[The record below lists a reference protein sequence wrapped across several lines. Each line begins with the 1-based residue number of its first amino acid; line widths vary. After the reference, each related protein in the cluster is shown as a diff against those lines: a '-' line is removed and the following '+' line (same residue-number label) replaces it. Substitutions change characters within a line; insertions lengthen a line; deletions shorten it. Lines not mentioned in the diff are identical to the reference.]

1 MDKLFISKLENK
13 EYISKHLYNS
23 IKELSNIIPINFDL
37 EKYNSEVL
45 NRQLI
50 EYKDYFDNMYVGI
63 DPNIHLDNE
72 QRKAIL
78 SDEDFSLIIAGAGTG
93 KTTTMASKVKYLVD
107 KKNIPPEKILVMSF
121 TKKSTQELEK
131 RICYDFN
138 IPAKVTTFHS
148 LGYMHIREIFYNRKC
163 YIVDNNIRRKIFYN
177 YFKEQ
182 IFPYKDK
189 IREIIDIYSREISSW
204 LFSKHFINNY
214 EKYGS
219 FEEYFRAYKEF
230 KISEFKDEYDLAI
243 AVKEKIDNSLN
254 QENILTI
261 KDELVKSKGE
271 AIIANFLFCNGIDY
285 QYEKVYEEL
294 MDENKVYKPDFTL
307 ELHGQNVYIE
317 YFGFSDSDPI
327 NNAKYQR
334 IKELKENYHKEH
346 HNKFISIT
354 YDEQQSIV
362 NYLYK
367 ELIKLGFSFKPL
379 SNREIYDAILSSNPL
394 SQIYP
399 LVEFLYNMIDT
410 IKSSSKREEY
420 NNTINKYINNLPE
433 AEKEEAKKQIYYIN
447 EFYRYYQQNLY
458 GVEDYGFDFSDLIFY
473 ANKYISTL
481 GTNNSLNFEYIII
494 DEYQDIS
501 QERYEFTKNIAD
513 RNHAKIVAVGDDW
526 QSIYGFSGSKVD
538 YTYNFQ
544 KYFEDSSLL
553 KISNTYRNSQ
563 NLIDYSGKFIMRNKT
578 QIKKDLYSN
587 KNLSNPIRFEIYDGE
602 IEDEYLALKRLILKI
617 HHENP
622 THKIMILARTNNMI
636 NRCFN
641 EIDLIDDIG
650 TKITFVGYEDIE
662 IDGMTIHKS
671 KGLTCDEVIIIGLN
685 KSFPSEQHDIFWLES
700 LFKQPL
706 VEESIPFAEER
717 RIFYVALTRTKNHVY
732 LLANKNA
739 KYRSPF
745 VDEIAYIVDEVE
757 SEKNQSIEVI

>member
-1 MDKLFISKLENK
+1 MDKLFTTKLQNK
-13 EYISKHLYNS
+13 EYISKHLFNS
-23 IKELSNIIPINFDL
+23 INSNIIPENFDL
-37 EKYNSEVL
+37 EKYNNEVL
-45 NRQLI
+45 EKELI
-50 EYKDYFDNMYVGI
+50 EYKDYFDNMYLEI
-63 DPNIHLDNE
+63 DPNIKLDTE

-107 KKNIPPEKILVMSF
+107 KKHISPDKILVMSF
-121 TKKSTQELEK
+121 TKKATQELEK

-148 LGYMHIREIFYNRKC
+148 LGYMHIREIFHNRKC
-163 YIVDNNIRRKIFYN
+163 YIVDSNIRRKIFYN
-177 YFKEQ
+177 YFKEN
-182 IFPYKDK
+182 IFPYKEK
-189 IREIIDIYSREISSW
+189 LKEIIDIYPKVISSW
-204 LFSKHFINNY
+204 LFSKHFITNY

-219 FEEYFRAYKEF
+219 FEDYFKAYKEY
-230 KISEFKDEYDLAI
+230 KISEFKDEYDLAS
-243 AVKEKIDNSLN
+243 AVKDKIDNSLN

-271 AIIANFLFCNGIDY
+271 AIIANFLFCNGIEY

-307 ELHGQNVYIE
+307 DLHGQNVYVE

-327 NNAKYQR
+327 NNQKYQR

-354 YDEQQSIV
+354 YDDQV
-362 NYLYK
+362 NITNILYK
-367 ELIKLGFSFKPL
+367 ELIKLGFKFRPL
-379 SNREIYDAILSSNPL
+379 SSREIYDAILNNNPL
-394 SQIYP
+394 SQVYP
-399 LVEFLYNMIDT
+399 LVDLFYNMIDT
-410 IKSSSKREEY
+410 IKSSSKRENY
-420 NNTINKYINNLPE
+420 QSIINEYINNLPE
-433 AEKEEAKKQIYYIN
+433 NEKEEAKRQIFYIN
-447 EFYRYYQQNLY
+447 DFYLYYQKNLY
-458 GVEDYGFDFSDLIFY
+458 GAENYGFDFSDLIYY
-473 ANKYISTL
+473 ANKYISTI
-481 GTNNSLNFEYIII
+481 GINNSLNFEYIII

-501 QERYEFTKNIAD
+501 QERYEFTKSIAD

-526 QSIYGFSGSKVD
+526 QSIYSFSGSKVD

-544 KYFEDSSLL
+544 KYFKDSTLL

-563 NLIDYSGKFIMRNKT
+563 NLIDYSGKFIMRNET

-587 KNLSNPIRFEIYDGE
+587 KNLSNPIRFEVYDDE
-602 IEDEYLALKRLILKI
+602 IENEYQALKRLIVKI
-617 HHENP
+617 HTEKP
-622 THKIMILARTNNMI
+622 THKIMILARTNAMI

-641 EIDLIDDIG
+641 EIDLKDDIG
-650 TKITFVGYEDIE
+650 TKITFLGYEDID

-671 KGLTCDEVIIIGLN
+671 KGLTCDEVIVIGLN
-685 KSFPSEQHDIFWLES
+685 KTFPSEEHTKFWLES

-706 VEESIPFAEER
+706 VEESIPYAEER
-717 RIFYVALTRTKNHVY
+717 RIFYVALTRTKNYVY
-732 LLANKNA
+732 LLVNKNA

-745 VDEIAYIVDEVE
+745 VDELAYIVDEVE
-757 SEKNQSIEVI
+757 TEKVEQIEVI

>member
-1 MDKLFISKLENK
+1 MDKLFITKLKNQ
-13 EYISKHLYNS
+13 EYISKHLFNS
-23 IKELSNIIPINFDL
+23 IDQLSSNIPLNFDL
-37 EKYNSEVL
+37 EKYNNIILEKE
-45 NRQLI
+45 LI
-50 EYKDYFDNMYVGI
+50 KHKDYFDNMYQEI
-63 DPNIHLDNE
+63 DPNIKLDTE

-107 KKNIPPEKILVMSF
+107 KKNISPEKILVMSF
-121 TKKSTQELEK
+121 TKKATQELEK

-148 LGYMHIREIFYNRKC
+148 LGYMHIREIFHNRKC
-163 YIVDNNIRRKIFYN
+163 YIVDKNIRNKIFYN

-182 IFPYKDK
+182 IFPDK
-189 IREIIDIYSREISSW
+189 NKVKEIIDLYKNISSW
-204 LFSKHFINNY
+204 LFSKHFQTNY
-214 EKYGS
+214 EKYKS
-219 FEEYFRAYKEF
+219 YEDYFKAYKEY
-230 KISEFKDEYDLAI
+230 KISEFKDEYDLSH
-243 AVKEKIDNSLN
+243 AVKSKIDNSLN
-254 QENILTI
+254 QENIITI

-285 QYEKVYEEL
+285 QYEKIYDEL
-294 MDENKVYKPDFTL
+294 MDENKIYKPDFTL

-327 NNAKYQR
+327 NNKKYQR

-346 HNKFISIT
+346 HNIFISIN
-354 YDEQQSIV
+354 YDDQVNIV

-367 ELIKLGFSFKPL
+367 ELTKLGFKFKPL
-379 SNREIYDAILSSNPL
+379 SSREIYDAILSNDPL
-394 SQIYP
+394 HQISR
-399 LVEFLYNMIDT
+399 LSKFFYNMIDI
-410 IKSSSKREEY
+410 IKTSSKRENYQNIINEY
-420 NNTINKYINNLPE
+420 VNSLPLN
-433 AEKEEAKKQIYYIN
+433 EKEEAKRQIFYIN
-447 EFYRYYQQNLY
+447 DFYLYYQKNLY
-458 GVEDYGFDFSDLIFY
+458 GSEEYGFDFSDLIYY
-473 ANKYISTL
+473 ANKYISNV
-481 GTNNSLNFEYIII
+481 GTNNNLNFEYIII

-544 KYFEDSSLL
+544 KYFKDSNLL

-563 NLIDYSGKFIMRNKT
+563 SLIDYSGKFIMRNET

-587 KNLSNPIRFEIYDGE
+587 KNLSNPIRFEMYDEE
-602 IEDEYLALKRLILKI
+602 IESEYEALKRVILKI
-617 HHENP
+617 HQNNP
-622 THKIMILARTNNMI
+622 THKIMILARNNSMI
-636 NRCFN
+636 NKCFN

-650 TKITFVGYEDIE
+650 TKITFVGYEDID

-671 KGLTCDEVIIIGLN
+671 KGLTCDEVIVFGLN
-685 KSFPSEQHDIFWLES
+685 NSFPHTQHNLFWLEG
-700 LFKQPL
+700 LFKPPL
-706 VEESIPFAEER
+706 VEESIPYAEER
-717 RIFYVALTRTKNHVY
+717 RLFYVALTRTKNYVY

-745 VDEIAYIVDEVE
+745 VDELAYIVDEIE
-757 SEKNQSIEVI
+757 KEKNKDLEVI